1 MAATPLSAWGITC
14 DESRV
19 HTDVCPAGLIQA
31 AIERREGRLTSTGSL
46 AVETG
51 AYTGR
56 APKDRYIVDT
66 SDVHSRIAW
75 GDVNIPMSPESFEA
89 VYRGVCA
96 YLSEREVFAVHG
108 LAGADRRHARKYLV
122 LAERASQALFAR
134 QMLVRPTAD
143 ELAGYGDPD
152 FTVIAAPGYR
162 CDPGRDGTRSQ
173 ATVAI
178 NFERRIVVVAGT
190 AYSGEIKKSIFSTM
204 NYLLP
209 VEDHVL
215 PMHCSANMDPATGST
230 AVFFGLSGTGK
241 TTLSADPA
249 RLLIGDDEHGWS
261 RDGVFNIEGGCYAK
275 CIDLDPAHEPDIF
288 RAIRFGSLSENV
300 VLDAATRIADY
311 TDSSLTENTRA
322 AYPVEHIDN
331 ALSSGTGGVPSV
343 VVFLTADAFGV
354 LPPLARLDKDAA
366 MYHFMTGF
374 TSKVAGTEQGVVEPQ
389 PTFSALF
396 GEPFMP
402 LDPLVYAKMLSERIV
417 ADHTRVY
424 LVNTGWT
431 AGGYGVGHR
440 ISIKDTRALV
450 GAALRGDVEGCPFVR
465 DERFGL
471 DVPAS
476 CPGVDDALLDQRS
489 TWESPAAYDEAAD
502 RLARMFQEN
511 FARRYPHAPA
521 EVRDAGPRPLGV

>member
-1 MAATPLSAWGITC
+1 MAAMPLSAWGITC

-19 HTDVCPAGLIQA
+19 HVDACPASLIQT

-66 SDVHSRIAW
+66 PDVHDRIAW
-75 GDVNIPMSPESFEA
+75 GAVNAPISRESFES

-96 YLSEREVFAVHG
+96 YLSERDVFVVHG
-108 LAGADRRHARKYLV
+108 LAGADRRHTRKYTV

-134 QMLVRPTAD
+134 QMLVRPTAE
-143 ELAGYGDPD
+143 ELAAYGEPD
-152 FTVIAAPGYR
+152 FTVLAAPGYR
-162 CDPGRDGTRSQ
+162 CDPGRDGTRSE
-173 ATVAI
+173 AAVII
-178 NFERRIVVVAGT
+178 NFEKRVIVIAGT

-215 PMHCSANMDPATGST
+215 PMHCSANMDPATGAT

-249 RLLIGDDEHGWS
+249 RRLIGDDEHGWS
-261 RDGVFNIEGGCYAK
+261 CDGVFNIEGGCYAK

-288 RAIRFGSLSENV
+288 NAIRFGSLSENV
-300 VLDAATRIADY
+300 VLDGATRTADY
-311 TDSSLTENTRA
+311 FDASLTENTRA
-322 AYPVEHIDN
+322 AYPIEHIGN
-331 ALSSGTGGVPSV
+331 SLPAGVGGVPSV

-354 LPPLARLDKDAA
+354 LPPLSRLDKRAA

-374 TSKVAGTEQGVVEPQ
+374 TAKVAGTEQGIVEPQ

-402 LDPLVYAKMLSERIV
+402 LDPLVYAEMLSERIA

-450 GAALRGDVEGCPFVR
+450 SAALSGAIEEQGFVR

-471 DVPAS
+471 DVPTG
-476 CPGVDDALLDQRS
+476 CPGVESRLLDPKA
-489 TWESPAAYDEAAD
+489 TWESGAAYDEAAD

-511 FARRYPHAPA
+511 FAQRYPYAPA
-521 EVRDAGPRPLGV
+521 EVRDAGPKPLA